1 MPETKTIARGNG
13 QRRRAH
19 SAPEPGVALQRA
31 VADRPWLMLGA
42 ATGAG
47 LTLGLQSRRL
57 ADSRAVGM
65 FLATVSGIAIRVA
78 TNALVEWLQ
87 SARQHKA

>member
-1 MPETKTIARGNG
+1 MPESKTTTSGNG
-13 QRRRAH
+13 QRRR
-19 SAPEPGVALQRA
+19 SSSPPEPGVALQHA

-57 ADSRAVGM
+57 AESRAVGM
-65 FLATVSGIAIRVA
+65 FFATLSGIAIRVA

-87 SARQHKA
+87 SRQRQA